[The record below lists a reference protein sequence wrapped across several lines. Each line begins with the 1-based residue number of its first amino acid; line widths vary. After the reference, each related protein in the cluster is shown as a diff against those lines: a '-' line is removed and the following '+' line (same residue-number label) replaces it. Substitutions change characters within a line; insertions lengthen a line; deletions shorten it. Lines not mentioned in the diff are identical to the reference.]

1 MALPTQNRHPLDTGS
16 APTAQHLGADDLPW
30 IPSPRMEGVEFK
42 VVTAKVKEG
51 LWILRNRFAPG
62 IELRTH
68 KHTGQ
73 VHAFTLSGAWGYRES
88 EYLNRAGSFLFEPAG
103 SIHTLYVPEDNTETT
118 DIWFAIWGAN
128 LNMDEHGNIE
138 SVTDAESILDF
149 YLRGCAEIG
158 VADPPVLTD

>member
-1 MALPTQNRHPLDTGS
+1 MKKTTTMSEAIGH
-16 APTAQHLGADDLPW
+16 APTAEHLGDADLPW
-30 IPSPRMEGVEFK
+30 VSSHRMDGVELK

-51 LWILRNRFAPG
+51 IRIVRNRFAPG
-62 IELRTH
+62 IELQTH

-88 EYLNRAGSFLFEPAG
+88 EYLNTGGSFLYEPAG
-103 SIHTLYVPEDNTETT
+103 SIHTLYVPENNTEVT

-128 LNMDEHGNIE
+128 LNMNDAGDIE

-149 YLRGCAEIG
+149 YRRACAKIG
-158 VADPPVLTD
+158 VENPPVLTD